1 MERSQK
7 PHVPYT
13 ITEPERQKQEEYAF
27 EANLGYKFYTSLIYA
42 WRQFFKMCVINQ
54 VFGI

>member
-7 PHVPYT
+7 LHVPYT

-54 VFGI
+54 VVGI